1 MEKNISSSKDDT
13 VKNNIR
19 IDNIPILKLGGSDTI
34 KIVPSL
40 FKDYNAPKI
49 EDVFYN
55 ELKILYRVL

>member
-1 MEKNISSSKDDT
+1 MENNTSSRNDNI

-34 KIVPSL
+34 KLAPSL
-40 FKDYNAPKI
+40 HKDYNAPKI